1 MNYTHIIAQ
10 AAQAAQDAQAPQG
23 GMNFI
28 VMIVLMVIMLYFI
41 TIRPNNKRQKE
52 LKARQDALKAGD
64 KVITAGGIFGIVR
77 EVQDEAVKIEVS
89 ANVLI
94 KVLKSSIMHTVG
106 KDGSPE
112 K

>member
-41 TIRPNNKRQKE
+41 TIRPNTKRQKE

-77 EVQDEAVKIEVS
+77 EVLEGAVKMEV
-89 ANVLI
+89 APNVII
-94 KVLKSSIMHTVG
+94 KIVKSQIVHTVG

-112 K
+112 N